1 MKKLLTLFTLLLCVC
16 SGAWGQYVYNEATS
30 VPFFTVNFDDWASA
44 SDASTLTEATV
55 HNPRLSYNSSKTKWE
70 NHSVS
75 TDIAFD
81 ADGFYYI
88 YNPGTARQLPTG
100 DELSALTY
108 VVAKAIGSSNYPKY
122 GYSGSTVSKKNGED
136 FTTLNGLSVNSS
148 NTADAVYEFHMPK
161 QGYVRLLFGTDSS
174 TEPSGGYNATLSG
187 ATTGSVAVNYL
198 ASDATYSVKTKSGV
212 SFTTTTYT
220 SAGKKMKSVEFAVNA
235 GTTTITMNP
244 ALMAGN
250 SSTNRK
256 LMMYA
261 VEVYVDDTPS
271 TPTLTGAWKIGDD
284 KVTSANVVQGGSA
297 TIPTFT
303 VDATSGTPD
312 ADDYTVTYSL
322 KDGSATNIFT
332 FTESGGP
339 TEISTANVGT
349 ATLVATLASVH
360 TEEFEDADPN
370 TFEYTVTVNAP
381 AAPTFSPDASAVASG
396 TAITMDSPDGG
407 EIWYTT
413 NGVDPTESNK
423 TVYDAGA
430 KPIITGAT
438 TIKAIARVNGY
449 SSDVTTANYTVAVV
463 GTKTWDFTD
472 EVSAADLAN
481 LTADDTNWLAP
492 SGSELRWKNNTA
504 ITANSIVKA
513 NSKTLQEFEG
523 LVFSSNGNDIAK
535 DNFRWMPGDGT
546 GNGYLQLNGGN
557 HKITIAGLKV
567 NDVVTMTYE
576 AAGGTSARKMTPDNA
591 TLTSGS
597 GSDESTYNTDDIV
610 SPTWKVTKAG
620 SVVFTQDGG
629 LKIYSISIQR
639 AAVAT
644 DDVTV
649 SSANYKAYNTTM
661 ATDFTM
667 TDGVQAF
674 IVSEATAETIKLEEI
689 QMAPENTP
697 VILKTAGDYTLYE
710 AIVTPA
716 AISGNKL
723 QISNGTVSGDGST
736 KFALGKKNDVAG
748 FYLVG
753 NGVTIP
759 TSYVEIIGGTA
770 KDFIPFMNEG
780 SETDGIKSVS
790 TKVENGVRYNL
801 AGQKV
806 GADYKGIVIV
816 NGKKYLRK

>member
-1 MKKLLTLFTLLLCVC
+1 
-16 SGAWGQYVYNEATS
+16 
-30 VPFFTVNFDDWASA
+30 
-44 SDASTLTEATV
+44 
-55 HNPRLSYNSSKTKWE
+55 
-70 NHSVS
+70 
-75 TDIAFD
+75 
-81 ADGFYYI
+81 
-88 YNPGTARQLPTG
+88 
-100 DELSALTY
+100 
-108 VVAKAIGSSNYPKY
+108 
-122 GYSGSTVSKKNGED
+122 
-136 FTTLNGLSVNSS
+136 
-148 NTADAVYEFHMPK
+148 
-161 QGYVRLLFGTDSS
+161 
-174 TEPSGGYNATLSG
+174 
-187 ATTGSVAVNYL
+187 
-198 ASDATYSVKTKSGV
+198 
-212 SFTTTTYT
+212 
-220 SAGKKMKSVEFAVNA
+220 MKSVEFAVNA

-271 TPTLTGAWKIGDD
+271 TPTLTGAWKRNDVA
-284 KVTSANVVQGGSA
+284 VTEADVIVQGGSV
-297 TIPTFT
+297 TMPTFT
-303 VDATSGTPD
+303 VGATSGDPSGKYNVSY
-312 ADDYTVTYSL
+312 AFKSGYQS
-322 KDGSATNIFT
+322 GIFE
-332 FTESGGP
+332 ESEGNP
-339 TEISTANVGT
+339 TITSNQPSIASTAVTGT
-349 ATLVATLASVH
+349 ATIVATL
-360 TEEFEDADPN
+360 TTTDAESFAQPTTN
-370 TFEYTVTVNAP
+370 TFEYTVTINAP
-381 AAPTFSPDASAVASG
+381 AAPTFEPDASAVASG
-396 TAITMDSPDGG
+396 TAITMTSPDGG

-413 NGVDPTESNK
+413 SGEDPTESNK
-423 TVYDAGA
+423 TVYDAEA
-430 KPIITGAT
+430 KPTITDAT

-449 SSDVTTANYTVAVV
+449 SSAVTTANYTVAVV

-780 SETDGIKSVS
+780 SETDGIKAVQGSEF
-790 TKVENGVRYNL
+790 KVNGEAYNL
-801 AGQKV
+801 AGQRV
-806 GADYKGIVIV
+806 GKDYKGLVII
-816 NGKKYLRK
+816 NGKKVIRK